1 MEFILK
7 KSLCNTKSP
16 NMKTL
21 VLTTKVQYEKHF
33 LQNLFQFLQRSS
45 RLCWGCRHLGTVP
58 CIFSNSK
65 TVRKLQFLQR
75 NRQSF
80 KIQDSFLSEIPL
92 GFKTY
97 RNPTKQSLINLKAAL
112 ASLSD
117 DEKRLFWKHLAF
129 WIFYWF
135 LNFVQSSLVRNFP
148 SEEPPIMYS

>member
-1 MEFILK
+1 
-7 KSLCNTKSP
+7 
-16 NMKTL
+16 MKTL
-21 VLTTKVQYEKHF
+21 VLTTKYNMKNIFCRICFNFCKGALVCAEDASILALF
-33 LQNLFQFLQRSS
+33 L
-45 RLCWGCRHLGTVP
+45 V
-58 CIFSNSK
+58 IFSNSK

-97 RNPTKQSLINLKAAL
+97 RNPIKQSLINLKAAL
-112 ASLSD
+112 VSLSN